1 MTEDD
6 DMDADTDHTQ
16 GPRQRHADQDFNE
29 GLVPR
34 RDFLGVVLAE
44 MTGRCHCR
52 LPPVLAAVRDGLM
65 ELEPSSCMVV
75 ITG

>member
-44 MTGRCHCR
+44 NDRPVPLPAATGVGSR
-52 LPPVLAAVRDGLM
+52 A
-65 ELEPSSCMVV
+65 
-75 ITG
+75 

>member
-1 MTEDD
+1 MTED
-6 DMDADTDHTQ
+6 DMDADTDH
-16 GPRQRHADQDFNE
+16 PRHADQDFNE

-65 ELEPSSCMVV
+65 ELEPPSCTVD
-75 ITG
+75 TG